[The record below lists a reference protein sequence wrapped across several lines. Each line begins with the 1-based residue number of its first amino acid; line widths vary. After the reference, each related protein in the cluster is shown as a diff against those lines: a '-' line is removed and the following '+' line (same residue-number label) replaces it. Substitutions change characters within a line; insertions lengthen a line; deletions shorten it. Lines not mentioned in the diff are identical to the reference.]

1 MSYHLEFS
9 KQANID
15 IDFHKKSGNKVVLKK
30 LLALLLEISEH
41 PFEGTGKPEPLKYEL
56 AGYWSRRINQ
66 QHRLVYEIHD
76 DSIFIHSVLG
86 HYE

>member
-1 MSYHLEFS
+1 
-9 KQANID
+9 
-15 IDFHKKSGNKVVLKK
+15 
-30 LLALLLEISEH
+30 
-41 PFEGTGKPEPLKYEL
+41 PEPLKYEL
-56 AGYWSRRINQ
+56 AGYWYRRINQ